1 MLILLLEPNEKNN
14 EVFVGEE
21 IVVRVLDIYKDTNQ
35 VRLGIDA
42 PKNMVIDR
50 KSVRQLRERRIQSVL
65 DKHDV

>member
-14 EVFVGEE
+14 EVFVGED

-42 PKNMVIDR
+42 PKATSRASD
-50 KSVRQLRERRIQSVL
+50 SVGS
-65 DKHDV
+65 